1 MNHVMCRM
9 KHIKVIGL
17 RDVSDMSMQVCITDS
32 LMLVIAWRLLLG
44 WISRNFKISFL
55 RGNQKK
61 ISLLKLFEIFEI
73 IDENSHCPN
82 DHFQGNNESH
92 IKGEFVK
99 IREFN
104 LVLIALIFIQK
115 WQFRLKWNFLEF
127 SLGTIR

>member
-1 MNHVMCRM
+1 MQNETYKSDWVERCKRYVNASMHNGLIDVGHCL
-9 KHIKVIGL
+9 KV
-17 RDVSDMSMQVCITDS
+17 
-32 LMLVIAWRLLLG
+32 VIRL
-44 WISRNFKISFL
+44 NFEKFQNFIFEGKS
-55 RGNQKK
+55 KK
-61 ISLLKLFEIFEI
+61 LSLLKLFEIFEI

-115 WQFRLKWNFLEF
+115 
-127 SLGTIR
+127 